1 MSGSEKQS
9 GIKMFVLVG
18 VDGGV
23 DQRTVKVDN
32 TSNLR
37 LFLVTFLLFVLIAGQ
52 IEVAFSIYIKFT
64 LRR

>member
-1 MSGSEKQS
+1 
-9 GIKMFVLVG
+9 MFVLVG